1 MDIQEK
7 IKQLMEEREWTDYKL
22 AKQANLSEST
32 ITNIFKRNNS
42 PTFNTLEAICRA
54 CGITLAQFFT
64 ENGNPI
70 VLTEEQQTLLVKWSV
85 LTEKQKKI
93 LIDLISNI

>member
-1 MDIQEK
+1 MDIQER

>member
-1 MDIQEK
+1 MDIQGR
-7 IKQLMEEREWTDYKL
+7 IKQLMQERKWTDYKL

-42 PTFNTLEAICRA
+42 PSFNTLEAICKA

-64 ENGNPI
+64 EGDSPI
-70 VLTEEQQTLLVKWSV
+70 TLTEDQRTLLAKWSV
-85 LTEKQKKI
+85 LTEKQKNI
-93 LIDLISNI
+93 LIDLMNNI